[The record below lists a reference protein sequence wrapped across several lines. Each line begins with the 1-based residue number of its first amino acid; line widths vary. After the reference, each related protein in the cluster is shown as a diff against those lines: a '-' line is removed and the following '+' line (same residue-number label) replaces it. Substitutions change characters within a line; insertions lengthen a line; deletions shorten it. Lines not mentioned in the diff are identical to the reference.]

1 MLEVKQKLEEE
12 AQNKSKRNE
21 EISKYFASVEEHL
34 NAMKTKLSLVANLSS
49 LADQLKEVQD
59 VSQLVLLPQIIS
71 NVNEF
76 NADFAFE
83 DSDEPSDKVHGK
95 DLLDKVS
102 SLKVEL
108 KNKEAD
114 LNE

>member
-59 VSQLVLLPQIIS
+59 VS
-71 NVNEF
+71 
-76 NADFAFE
+76 
-83 DSDEPSDKVHGK
+83 
-95 DLLDKVS
+95 
-102 SLKVEL
+102 
-108 KNKEAD
+108 
-114 LNE
+114 